1 MYLYEIYIH
10 ICNRYVFKCIIY
22 IDGWMDGYVSMDGC
36 MHACMDGLMDGAC
49 VLPQLLE
56 VSFLVQ
62 HVGVAIALSQLDMGD
77 DMALLTFD

>member
-1 MYLYEIYIH
+1 MY
-10 ICNRYVFKCIIY
+10 
-22 IDGWMDGYVSMDGC
+22 GW

-49 VLPQLLE
+49 VLPQLLQ

-77 DMALLTFD
+77 DMALLTYD

>member
-1 MYLYEIYIH
+1 LYEIYI
-10 ICNRYVFKCIIY
+10 YVIDMYLYVLYIY
-22 IDGWMDGYVSMDGC
+22 RWMDGWLHVWMDGC

-49 VLPQLLE
+49 VLPQLLQ

-77 DMALLTFD
+77 DMALLTYD